1 MNYPTTMRR
10 LLLALLPLFI
20 IPALTFAQETT
31 APAADTLSAAQTRNF
46 MKEYLSYYDSIQNF
60 RYYDQRGINVFETPK
75 DKVTFQGLRVR
86 FGAGFTQQF
95 QSLKHE
101 NYLSGTSLPNTNPEY
116 YNQLYKLSSGFNT
129 AQANLNMDVQLADG
143 IRLNLVTYLSAR
155 HHNEAWVKGGY
166 IQFDKLPFKG
176 QFWDKLMNIITV
188 KVGHMEINYGDA
200 HFRRSDGGG
209 TLYNP
214 FMENYIIDAFTTEI
228 GGEVY
233 ARFGSLFG
241 MIALTNGEIKGDVK
255 EVTPVATDGTA
266 KKSPAIYLKGGFDH
280 SFSPK
285 LRVRGSASYYGDK
298 SSANNTLYWGD
309 RTGSNYFMAQE
320 VANVNATTAATPT
333 AQAWSGRVNPLFSD
347 RTQGFMLNGFI
358 KFGGLEAFGTYETGK
373 GRQATQKATAGQSA
387 PDDRNFNQFA
397 GDLVYRLG
405 AKENL
410 FVGIRYNTVSLDNI
424 WNTGATN
431 ADPLK
436 AQVIAPVNIDRTAL
450 AAGWFVTRN
459 VLLKGEYVVQNYKD
473 YDKSNVPKNQYAKGK
488 FSGYVIEAVVGF

>member
-1 MNYPTTMRR
+1 MRR
-10 LLLALLPLFI
+10 LLLAVLPLFI

-31 APAADTLSAAQTRNF
+31 APAADTLTAAQTRNF

-60 RYYDQRGINVFETPK
+60 RYYDQRGVNVFETPK

-101 NYLSGTSLPNTNPEY
+101 NYLSGVTTVPPAEVANK
-116 YNQLYKLSSGFNT
+116 LYPLSTGFNT

-143 IRLNLVTYLSAR
+143 IRLHLVTYLSAR

-176 QFWDKLMNIITV
+176 QFWDKLMDIVTV

-200 HFRRSDGGG
+200 HFRRSDGGQ

-233 ARFGSLFG
+233 ARLGSLFG
-241 MIALTNGEIKGDVK
+241 MVGLTNGEIKGDVK
-255 EVTPVATDGTA
+255 EITAPSTDPVA

-285 LRVRGSASYYGDK
+285 LRVRGTASYYGDK
-298 SSANNTLYWGD
+298 SSANNTLFWGD
-309 RTGSNYFMAQE
+309 RTGSNYFLVME
-320 VANVNATTAATPT
+320 NAAATAT

-347 RTQGFMLNGFI
+347 RTQGFMLNGFL
-358 KFGGLEAFGTYETGK
+358 KFSGLELFGTYETGK
-373 GRQATQKATAGQSA
+373 GRQAAQVGTGTGS
-387 PDDRNFNQFA
+387 PEDRNFNQFA
-397 GDLVYRLG
+397 ADVVYRIG
-405 AKENL
+405 PKENL
-410 FVGIRYNTVSLDNI
+410 FVGARYNTVSLDNI
-424 WNTGATN
+424 WNTGVKGN
-431 ADPLK
+431 ADPMK
-436 AQVIAPVNIDRTAL
+436 NQIISEVGIDRTAF
-450 AAGWFVTRN
+450 AAGWFLTKN
-459 VLLKGEYVVQNYKD
+459 VLLKGEYVIQNYKD
-473 YDKSNVPKNQYAKGK
+473 YDNSSVPKNQYAKGK
-488 FSGYVIEAVVGF
+488 FSGYVIEAIVGF